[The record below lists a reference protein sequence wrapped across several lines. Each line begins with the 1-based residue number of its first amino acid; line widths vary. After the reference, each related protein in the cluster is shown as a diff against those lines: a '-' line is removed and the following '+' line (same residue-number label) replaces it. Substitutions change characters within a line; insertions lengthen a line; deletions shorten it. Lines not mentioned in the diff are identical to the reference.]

1 VVIFLTNIA
10 RTGIAIGALKTALW
24 NQEGSVTFNMQ
35 DEQFSGR
42 CAASS
47 HFHLLYNLA
56 NTSSSGIE
64 VTVMQ
69 NASFRWAQLG
79 DVTIAATGMGPGSI
93 GGEALSF
100 ALRLLA
106 QHAHH

>member
-1 VVIFLTNIA
+1 MIIFLTNI
-10 RTGIAIGALKTALW
+10 ALKTALW

-35 DEQFSGR
+35 DEQLSGR

-47 HFHLLYNLA
+47 HFRLLCNPA
-56 NTSSSGIE
+56 NTSATGIE

-69 NASFRWAQLG
+69 NASVRWVQLG
-79 DVTIAATGMGPGSI
+79 DVAIAATGMGPGSI

-100 ALRLLA
+100 ALRILA